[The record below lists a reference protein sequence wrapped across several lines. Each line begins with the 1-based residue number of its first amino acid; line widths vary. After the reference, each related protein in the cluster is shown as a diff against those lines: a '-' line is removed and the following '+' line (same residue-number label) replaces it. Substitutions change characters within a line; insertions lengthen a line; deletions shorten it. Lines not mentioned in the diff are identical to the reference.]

1 MTLLRDLPREG
12 SEKELLTAF
21 LDYVRET
28 VLRKIDGVGDE
39 DLRRPMVASGTN
51 LLGMVKHLGWV
62 EMGWFQ
68 RTFSNKEYAVPFSDE
83 DPDADMRVEPG
94 ESTKDV
100 IDFYKQACEE
110 SRRVA
115 SAASLDDH
123 AARPDRSDYTLRWI
137 MLHMIEE
144 TSRHNGH
151 IDILREMI
159 DGATGE

>member
-12 SEKELLTAF
+12 TEKELLTAF

-28 VLRKIDGVGDE
+28 VLRKIEGVDDE

-68 RTFSNKEYAVPFSDE
+68 RTFSNREYPVPWSDE
-83 DPDADMRVEPG
+83 DPDADMRVEPD
-94 ESTKDV
+94 ESTADV
-100 IDFYKQACEE
+100 IDFYNQACEE
-110 SRRVA
+110 SRGI
-115 SAASLDDH
+115 AAGARLDDH
-123 AARPDRSDYTLRWI
+123 AARPDRSGYTLRWI

>member
-12 SEKELLTAF
+12 SERELLEAY
-21 LDYVRET
+21 LDYERET
-28 VLRKIDGVGDE
+28 VLRKIDGVGDD
-39 DLRRPMVASGTN
+39 DLRRPMVPSGTN

-68 RTFSNKEYAVPFSDE
+68 RAFSNKEYPVPWSDE
-83 DPDADMRVEPG
+83 DPDADMRVEPS

-100 IDFYKQACEE
+100 IDFYNRACEE
-110 SRRVA
+110 SRRIA
-115 SAASLDDH
+115 AAASLDDH

-144 TSRHNGH
+144 TARHNGH

-159 DGATGE
+159 DGVTGE

>member
-12 SEKELLTAF
+12 TEKELLTAH

-28 VLRKIDGVGDE
+28 VLRKIEGVGDE
-39 DLRRPMVASGTN
+39 DLRRPMVPSGTN

-68 RTFSNKEYAVPFSDE
+68 RTFSNRGYPVPWTDE
-83 DPDADMRVEPG
+83 DPDADMRVDHG
-94 ESTKDV
+94 ESTQDV
-100 IDFYKQACEE
+100 IGFYTQACEE
-110 SRRVA
+110 SRRIVVG
-115 SAASLDDH
+115 ASLDDH
-123 AARPDRSDYTLRWI
+123 AKRPDRSDYTLRWI

>member
-12 SEKELLTAF
+12 TEKELLAAY
-21 LDYVRET
+21 LDYERET

-39 DLRRPMVASGTN
+39 DLRRPMVSSGTN

-62 EMGWFQ
+62 EKGWFQ
-68 RTFSNKEYAVPFSDE
+68 RTFSNEEYPVPWSDE

-94 ESTKDV
+94 ESTLDV
-100 IDFYKQACEE
+100 IDFYNQACEA
-110 SRRVA
+110 SRRIVVG
-115 SAASLDDH
+115 ASLDDH
-123 AARPDRSDYTLRWI
+123 ATRPDRSDYTLRWI

-144 TSRHNGH
+144 TARHNGH

-159 DGATGE
+159 DGVTGE